1 MNEQQSQI
9 DMLRAAKAREALD
22 NSAVTDALDTIE
34 RDMVSLWG
42 MTKAEDVEGRERIW
56 RIYRAAQA
64 FRTTLLEFIKTGQY
78 AEAQLLAQEKSR
90 SLFQRFTGVK

>member
-9 DMLRAAKAREALD
+9 DMLRAAKARELLD
-22 NSAVTDALDTIE
+22 NSVLTEALDLLEKDVYRLWLQCPARDDDGKE
-34 RDMVSLWG
+34 RLWRLAK
-42 MTKAEDVEGRERIW
+42 T
-56 RIYRAAQA
+56 AQT
-64 FRTTLLEFIKTGQY
+64 FRTILMEFIKTGEY